1 LKCFRRAFQFG
12 RIERA
17 GGKKSEEIVR
27 IRAHTFGE
35 ISLRET
41 GICVRVSLKC
51 EMHEYIQHGKTFN
64 TDEQGIC
71 VWCTYHHRFVYVKY
85 TSMDYDNTAEKQ
97 V

>member
-1 LKCFRRAFQFG
+1 MTRLKCFRRAFQFG

-41 GICVRVSLKC
+41 GIYVRVSC
-51 EMHEYIQHGKTFN
+51 EMHEYIQQWK
-64 TDEQGIC
+64 DIQ
-71 VWCTYHHRFVYVKY
+71 HR
-85 TSMDYDNTAEKQ
+85 
-97 V
+97 

>member
-1 LKCFRRAFQFG
+1 MN
-12 RIERA
+12 IY
-17 GGKKSEEIVR
+17 
-27 IRAHTFGE
+27 
-35 ISLRET
+35 IS
-41 GICVRVSLKC
+41 
-51 EMHEYIQHGKTFN
+51 GKTFN

>member
-27 IRAHTFGE
+27 IRTHTFGE

-41 GICVRVSLKC
+41 GIYVRVSLKC
-51 EMHEYIQHGKTFN
+51 EMHEYIQQWKDIQHN
-64 TDEQGIC
+64 EQGIC
-71 VWCTYHHRFVYVKY
+71 V
-85 TSMDYDNTAEKQ
+85 
-97 V
+97 